1 MSSAKPWER
10 SDRIA
15 AASAVLALLAIGVTV
30 APLVHEQLTEPTV
43 EITAPVDDQRVTGQ
57 LETIEGESDD
67 LGGDR
72 DVWLVV
78 RPVATTRYWPTQ
90 ILTIQDD
97 GSWSAV
103 SDYVDLAQVGEYKLL
118 VYYADSEA
126 SAFLQAY
133 VDENVD
139 VAEPPGIPSM
149 PSGAELLHSVTVS
162 RTS

>member
-10 SDRIA
+10 SDVIA
-15 AASAVLALLAIGVTV
+15 VASAVLSLLAICVTV
-30 APLVHEQLTEPTV
+30 APVIYREVTEPTV
-43 EITAPVDDQRVTGQ
+43 EITAPVDEQRVTGE
-57 LETIEGESDD
+57 LKVIEGDSED
-67 LGGDR
+67 LGDDR

-103 SDYVDLAQVGEYKLL
+103 SDYVDLAEIGEYKLL